1 MIEILKQKNEFLKA
15 YPELEEEI
23 NDFAQLAL
31 DEIEDGAS
39 SYNELSLFI
48 SEINN
53 LININS

>member
-23 NDFAQLAL
+23 NDLAQLAL
-31 DEIEDGAS
+31 DEIEAGAS

>member
-1 MIEILKQKNEFLKA
+1 
-15 YPELEEEI
+15 LEEEI
-23 NDFAQLAL
+23 NDLAQLAL
-31 DEIEDGAS
+31 DEIEAGAS

>member
-23 NDFAQLAL
+23 NDLAQLAL
-31 DEIEDGAS
+31 DEIEAGES